1 MPHPRVHFP
10 ELPDAKPVGHNEEHL
25 VLEIP
30 QARDAGEFHVGD
42 VLYGIPMH
50 ICPTVALHSEAVA
63 VTNSRAEARWKITA
77 RARRLTI

>member
-10 ELPDAKPVGHNEEHL
+10 ELADGKPVTHSEEHL
-25 VLEIP
+25 VLETD
-30 QARDAGEFHVGD
+30 RAGKFHVGQ
-42 VLYGIPMH
+42 VLYGIPWH

-63 VTNSRAEARWKITA
+63 VTNGRAESPWKISA